1 MSEAIDFANYYAS
14 LAVSLD
20 SVDGAAASPVALTV
34 VTPPWNFPVAIPAGS
49 VLAALAAG
57 SAVIIKPAPQA
68 ARCGAV
74 LVDAL
79 LSAGVPADALQLV
92 NVSEGELGQ
101 RLVADPRVGRLI
113 LTGAFDTATL
123 FRQFRRDLPL
133 LAETSGKNAIVVTP
147 SADIDLAVRDVVRS
161 AFGHAGQKCS
171 AASLAIL
178 VGSVATSARF
188 RAQLVDA
195 VTSLTVAWPSAATS
209 QMGPVISPPE
219 GKLLEALTTLSPGE
233 RWLVEPRQL
242 DETGRLWSPGVKDG
256 VAPGSPFHLT
266 EYFGPVLGIM
276 SADSLGHAIELQ
288 NATPYGLTAG
298 LFSLDPGELAQWCD
312 SVEAGN
318 LYINRGTTGAIVRR
332 QPFGGW
338 KRSSVGAGTKAGGPN
353 YLVGL
358 TDWVS
363 RPSTAT
369 AVAGP
374 ARRVAAGGGALG
386 GAWEPRYD
394 LARAAF

>member
-1 MSEAIDFANYYAS
+1 MAAECGKTLDESDPEVSEAIDFANYYAS
-14 LAVSLD
+14 LAESLD

-92 NVSEGELGQ
+92 NVSEGELGR

-195 VTSLTVAWPSAATS
+195 VTSLTVAWPLTLTS

-242 DETGRLWSPGVKDG
+242 DDDRPAV
-256 VAPGSPFHLT
+256 V
-266 EYFGPVLGIM
+266 
-276 SADSLGHAIELQ
+276 
-288 NATPYGLTAG
+288 
-298 LFSLDPGELAQWCD
+298 
-312 SVEAGN
+312 
-318 LYINRGTTGAIVRR
+318 
-332 QPFGGW
+332 
-338 KRSSVGAGTKAGGPN
+338 AGGEGRGGPR
-353 YLVGL
+353 V
-358 TDWVS
+358 
-363 RPSTAT
+363 
-369 AVAGP
+369 AVPPDRVLRAGP
-374 ARRVAAGGGALG
+374 RDHERR
-386 GAWEPRYD
+386 
-394 LARAAF
+394 LA